1 MLYGY
6 IKKLDLIRC
15 PTIRPSQ
22 NTNILAQYSSV
33 PKIPGYVSLP
43 GYLILGKCRI
53 LYTHI
58 STYFNNK
65 ILYIPKVKLS
75 KCRYTWNPWLG
86 LPYHGSIFIYD
97 LWYIGLILISY
108 ITAWT
113 VQKSK
118 ARCKMHCTSN
128 YRNLIKSYIQLL
140 TFWNHQSPGFVFLLR
155 HYTVFH
161 FNSTWI
167 RGMKAIP
174 YCLSIMS

>member
-108 ITAWT
+108 ITACT

-118 ARCKMHCTSN
+118 ARRKMHCTSH
-128 YRNLIKSYIQLL
+128 YRNLIKSYHTTFDFLKSFALQGLSFYSVLIIQSF
-140 TFWNHQSPGFVFLLR
+140 T
-155 HYTVFH
+155 
-161 FNSTWI
+161 STQLES
-167 RGMKAIP
+167 GA
-174 YCLSIMS
+174 